1 MAIFASV
8 ILKLIMKHFFSTII
22 ALSFCALVSCMA
34 QDIVKVGIIGLD
46 TSHSIAF
53 TKMLNGTEDNYYVRK
68 YEVTAAYPYG
78 TTEIESAAKRI
89 PEYTEEIRSYG
100 VRITASIEELLS
112 LVDCVFLET
121 NDGRLHLEQAAQV
134 LKAGKKLY
142 IDKPV
147 GATLGEAIAI
157 YELAELYGRPV
168 FSSSALRFSQNTKDL
183 RGGKYGAVLGA
194 DCYSPHHP
202 EPTHPDFGYYGIHGV
217 ESLFAVMGTGCE
229 KVSRA
234 HTGSSDV
241 VTGVWDDGR
250 IGTFRAI
257 CDGPNIYGG
266 TAITKEKGAVPV
278 GGYEGYRVLLDA
290 ILEFFETDVPPVS
303 SEETLEIFTFM
314 KASNMSLERDS
325 RAVSMEEAYKAGRK
339 EADRLLKAYR

>member
-1 MAIFASV
+1 MPLFA
-8 ILKLIMKHFFSTII
+8 
-22 ALSFCALVSCMA
+22 
-34 QDIVKVGIIGLD
+34 
-46 TSHSIAF
+46 
-53 TKMLNGTEDNYYVRK
+53 
-68 YEVTAAYPYG
+68 
-78 TTEIESAAKRI
+78 
-89 PEYTEEIRSYG
+89 
-100 VRITASIEELLS
+100 
-112 LVDCVFLET
+112 
-121 NDGRLHLEQAAQV
+121 DG
-134 LKAGKKLY
+134 
-142 IDKPV
+142 
-147 GATLGEAIAI
+147 
-157 YELAELYGRPV
+157 
-168 FSSSALRFSQNTKDL
+168 
-183 RGGKYGAVLGA
+183 VLGVTNL
-194 DCYSPHHP
+194 YS
-202 EPTHPDFGYYGIHGV
+202 DFGYYGIHGV
-217 ESLFAVMGTGCE
+217 ESLFAVMGTGCK
-229 KVSRA
+229 KVSRT

-266 TAITKEKGAVPV
+266 TAITREKGAVPV